1 MEENKKFCIEDKKVW
16 VAGSTGMV
24 GKSIIKLLKRR
35 KCQLIFSDRKDLD
48 LTDQRKVKNWM
59 SKNKPDVIF
68 LAAAKVGG
76 ILANKSFPV
85 NFLEENL
92 SINLNIIKNAFINGT
107 EKLINLGSSCIYPK
121 NIMSSIREEKI
132 LSGPLEETNQWYSLA
147 KISGIKLCQAYRRQ
161 FNCDFISIMPSNL
174 YGPGDNFN
182 PLNSHVPAALVDR
195 FHEAKINNFEEVKVW
210 GSGKPLREFLYVEDL
225 ANACIF
231 LAENYS
237 SEEPI
242 NVGTGKEI
250 SIKDFALLIKKI
262 VGFRGKII
270 FDKTKPDGVY
280 KKVLNTEKVNNL
292 GWKPET
298 SLESGLRKYYKWY
311 LENIKDIRR

>member
-1 MEENKKFCIEDKKVW
+1 MEENKKFFIENKKVW

-24 GKSIIKLLKRR
+24 GKSIVKLLNRR

-48 LTDQRKVKNWM
+48 LTDQHKVKHWM
-59 SKNKPDVIF
+59 STNKPDVIF

-92 SINLNIIKNAFINGT
+92 LINLNIIKNAFINGT
-107 EKLINLGSSCIYPK
+107 EKLIFLGSSCIYPK
-121 NIMSSIREEKI
+121 NIVHSIREEKI

-147 KISGIKLCQAYRRQ
+147 KLSGIKLCQAYRRQ
-161 FNCDFISIMPSNL
+161 FNCDFISVMPSNL

-182 PLNSHVPAALVDR
+182 PLNSHVPAALLDR
-195 FHEAKINNFEEVKVW
+195 FHEAKINNFEKVKVW

-250 SIKDFALLIKKI
+250 SIKDFAQLIKKI

-270 FDKTKPDGVY
+270 FDKTKPDGVH
-280 KKVLNTEKVNNL
+280 KKVLNTEKVNKL